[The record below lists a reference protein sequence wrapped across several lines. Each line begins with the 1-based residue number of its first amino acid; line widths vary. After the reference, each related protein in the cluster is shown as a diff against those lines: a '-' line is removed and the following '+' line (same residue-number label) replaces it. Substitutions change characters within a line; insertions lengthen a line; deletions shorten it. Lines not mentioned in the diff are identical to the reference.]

1 MELRHLKAFCVV
13 AQEMHVTKAA
23 KRLRMKQPALTQQIR
38 LLEKAIGLQ
47 LLRRTG
53 RGIALTEAGHFFHK
67 EAETLLLSLD
77 EACLKAHEIARGESG
92 HLRIGVT
99 EGASFNPKLAAV
111 FTEFRAKWPE
121 VGLTFSQKQTRD
133 LAQDLREGR
142 LDATFMCSV
151 GSSPELNTES
161 VFHEDMV
168 LALPRTHALARSRSV
183 SLRALEN
190 EPLILISHGNTEHSL
205 QLSLT
210 EACSKLGFAPRI
222 LQTSPEF
229 MLALNLVASGL
240 ALTFVPAY
248 MTTVHAEAISYRRIE
263 PSANITME
271 TVVASPAASTSA
283 AVANL
288 LAVAS
293 EVFGVKRRK
302 QTLTPRKTVASA
314 VRTQRKPTAIDM
326 AEHMKMQ

>member
-1 MELRHLKAFCVV
+1 MEIRHLKAFCVI
-13 AQEMHVTKAA
+13 AQETHVTKAA
-23 KRLRMKQPALTQQIR
+23 KRLRIKQPALTQQIR
-38 LLEKAIGLQ
+38 LLEKATGFQ

-53 RGIALTEAGHFFHK
+53 RGIALTEAGQFFHK
-67 EAETLLLSLD
+67 EAEAILLSLD
-77 EACLKAHEIARGESG
+77 DACIKGQEIARGEAG
-92 HLRIGVT
+92 HIRIGVT

-111 FTEFRAKWPE
+111 FRDFRARWPE
-121 VGLTFSQKQTRD
+121 VGLTFSQKQTRE
-133 LAQDLREGR
+133 LARDLREGR

-161 VFHEDMV
+161 VFHEEMV
-168 LALPRTHALARSRSV
+168 LALPRKHALAKSRTV

-205 QLSLT
+205 QLRLT
-210 EACSKLGFAPRI
+210 AACSKLGFSPRI

-248 MTTVHAEAISYRRIE
+248 MASVHAEAIAYRNFE

-271 TVVASPAASTSA
+271 TIVASPAANSSA

-288 LAVAS
+288 LAVTSA
-293 EVFGVKRRK
+293 VFGEKKRKKR
-302 QTLTPRKTVASA
+302 PASRRTRTSL
-314 VRTQRKPTAIDM
+314 VRMQRADTENDR
-326 AEHMKMQ
+326 AEPMEAR

>member
-38 LLEKAIGLQ
+38 LHEKSIGLQ

-53 RGIALTEAGHFFHK
+53 RGIALTEAGYFFHK
-67 EAETLLLSLD
+67 EAETILLSLD
-77 EACLKAHEIARGESG
+77 EARLKAQEIARGESG
-92 HLRIGVT
+92 HIRIGVT

-111 FTEFRAKWPE
+111 FSEFRAKWPE
-121 VGLTFSQKQTRD
+121 VRLTFSQKQTRD
-133 LAQDLREGR
+133 LTQDLRDGR

-161 VFHEDMV
+161 VFLEDMV
-168 LALPRTHALARSRSV
+168 LALPRMHALARSKTV

-210 EACSKLGFAPRI
+210 AACSELGFAPRI

-271 TVVASPAASTSA
+271 TVVASPAANTSA

-293 EVFGVKRRK
+293 AVFGEKRRK
-302 QTLTPRKTVASA
+302 QTLTSRKTLAST
-314 VRTQRKPTAIDM
+314 VRTRRKPTANDM
-326 AEHMKMQ
+326 AEHMKTQ

>member
-1 MELRHLKAFCVV
+1 MEVRHLKAFCVI
-13 AQEMHVTKAA
+13 AQETHVTKAA
-23 KRLRMKQPALTQQIR
+23 KRLRIKQPALTQQIR
-38 LLEKAIGLQ
+38 LLEKATGFQ

-53 RGIALTEAGHFFHK
+53 RGIALTEAGQFFHK
-67 EAETLLLSLD
+67 EAEAILLSLD
-77 EACLKAHEIARGESG
+77 DACIKGQEIARGESG
-92 HLRIGVT
+92 HIRIGVT

-111 FTEFRAKWPE
+111 FRDFRARWPE
-121 VGLTFSQKQTRD
+121 VGLTFSQKQTRE
-133 LAQDLREGR
+133 LARDLREGR

-151 GSSPELNTES
+151 ASSPELNMES

-168 LALPRTHALARSRSV
+168 LALPRKHALAKSKMI

-190 EPLILISHGNTEHSL
+190 EPLVLISHGNRENSL
-205 QLSLT
+205 QSRLS
-210 EACSKLGFAPRI
+210 EACRRLGFAPRI

-248 MTTVHAEAISYRRIE
+248 MASVHAEAISYRSIE

-271 TVVASPAASTSA
+271 TIVASPAANSSA

-288 LAVAS
+288 LAVTSA
-293 EVFGVKRRK
+293 VFGAKKRK
-302 QTLTPRKTVASA
+302 QKLSTRNNPTSL
-314 VRTQRKPTAIDM
+314 VRMRRIHTENDM
-326 AEHMKMQ
+326 AEPMEVP